1 VLGTVTESGGAL
13 LAPVSSL
20 AIALIAFLAGT
31 ELDLTELRRKGVA
44 LLRLTVIELAV
55 TGVLLAAALTLMRPW
70 VPFLDGTTTQA
81 AVLFITLF
89 VLIAVMHSPA
99 ITMAILTESRA
110 SGPASRSTL
119 AVVLVSEVVLVVL
132 FSVLLGAAQRL
143 LPAAGPPMGG
153 TAILIWEIGGSV
165 PIGIG
170 LGLGIGAALRV
181 IRDDRMGFALLAAL
195 LGQQVAGLLHVEVLL
210 TLLVAGFVAVN
221 FAKGEGGEEL
231 RHAMERAA
239 TPVFVVFFAL
249 AGVAIDLPAA
259 VRMAPLVLPL
269 ALLRVATL
277 AVGVR
282 FGSWGLEL
290 TPVQRTAVWQGL
302 VAQAGVAIG
311 LVAIVAEAY
320 PINGRSMQ
328 TMLLAFIAVNGAIGP
343 IMFRR
348 SLVAADEA
356 GAGESVT
363 AESPVPHPSKPLKA

>member
-1 VLGTVTESGGAL
+1 MRRVVVLALLFGAMKLIKPLGRADETPEALLTFGFLILAAYAAGELAQRVGLPKLIGYLIAGLLSGPTVLGTVTESGGAL

-81 AVLFITLF
+81 AVLFIALF

-170 LGLGIGAALRV
+170 LGLGIGLV
-181 IRDDRMGFALLAAL
+181 
-195 LGQQVAGLLHVEVLL
+195 HVSR
-210 TLLVAGFVAVN
+210 ASRSASGSGSN
-221 FAKGEGGEEL
+221 F
-231 RHAMERAA
+231 RA
-239 TPVFVVFFAL
+239 
-249 AGVAIDLPAA
+249 
-259 VRMAPLVLPL
+259 R
-269 ALLRVATL
+269 
-277 AVGVR
+277 
-282 FGSWGLEL
+282 
-290 TPVQRTAVWQGL
+290 
-302 VAQAGVAIG
+302 
-311 LVAIVAEAY
+311 
-320 PINGRSMQ
+320 
-328 TMLLAFIAVNGAIGP
+328 
-343 IMFRR
+343 
-348 SLVAADEA
+348 
-356 GAGESVT
+356 
-363 AESPVPHPSKPLKA
+363 